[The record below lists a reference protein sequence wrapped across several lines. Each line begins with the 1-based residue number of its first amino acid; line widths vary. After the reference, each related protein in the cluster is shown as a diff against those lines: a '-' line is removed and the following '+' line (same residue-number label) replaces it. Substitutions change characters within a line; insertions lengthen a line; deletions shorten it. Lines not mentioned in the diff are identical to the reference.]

1 MRIPFVLADVFT
13 DRPLAGNQLMVV
25 TDASGLT
32 GDRMQELAR
41 EIGFSESTFVLSANG
56 DRYAMRIFSPGYEM
70 PFAGH
75 PTLGTAFVLATDGR
89 IGTTATQEVPAG
101 EFAVEVDLAGD
112 TVKVRQLAPEFGDEL
127 TGDHRDRV
135 AAAIGLNPDE
145 LDPGNPPQ
153 PVSTGLRHLMVPIA
167 SPDAVVRAEMR
178 SSEVAAINAGLGCDA
193 LYLFAVTD
201 EGAKA
206 RLFAPGV
213 TVSEDPA
220 TGSAA
225 GPCGAYMAARGLG
238 RMPGSMTIRQGDEI
252 GRPSTL
258 HVTVE
263 PEGDSWSVL
272 VGGGVRIVARGEFDL
287 PD

>member
-1 MRIPFVLADVFT
+1 VRVPFVVADVFT
-13 DRPLAGNQLMVV
+13 PRPLAGNQLMVV
-25 TDASGLT
+25 PDAGELDGDTMQALT
-32 GDRMQELAR
+32 R
-41 EIGFSESTFVLSANG
+41 EIGFSESAFVTHVEP
-56 DRYAMRIFSPGYEM
+56 DRYRVRIFSPGYEM

-89 IGTTATQEVPAG
+89 IGRRATQEVPAG
-101 EFAVEVDLAGD
+101 DFAVEVDLAAG
-112 TVKVRQLAPEFGDEL
+112 TASVRQLAPEFGPEL
-127 TGDHRDRV
+127 DDRDRI
-135 AAAIGLNPDE
+135 ASAIGLTPGD
-145 LDPGNPPQ
+145 LDPATPPQ
-153 PVSTGLRHLMVPIA
+153 PVSTGLRHLMVPVRTA
-167 SPDAVVRAEMR
+167 DAVARAETR
-178 SSEVAAINAGLGCDA
+178 PREVAAINAELDCDA

-213 TVSEDPA
+213 TVAEDPA

-238 RMPGSMTIRQGDEI
+238 RMPGSMAIRQGEEA

-263 PEGDSWSVL
+263 AEGDTWSVL
-272 VGGGVRIVARGEFDL
+272 VGGGVRIVARGAFEL
-287 PD
+287 TG